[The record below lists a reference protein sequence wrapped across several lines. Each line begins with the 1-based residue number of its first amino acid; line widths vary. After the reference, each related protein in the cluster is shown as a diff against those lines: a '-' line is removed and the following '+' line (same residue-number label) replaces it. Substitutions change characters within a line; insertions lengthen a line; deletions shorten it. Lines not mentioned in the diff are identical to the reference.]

1 MVSGSRDDEKAEVR
15 VGKRVINSFSDGSIH
30 NAFNGNPRVLSATR
44 DILSAARMR
53 NFTCNKARHRK
64 GSYLR
69 VQNEDISNSACFFL
83 KPY

>member
-1 MVSGSRDDEKAEVR
+1 MVLGPEDNEKAEVR

-30 NAFNGNPRVLSATR
+30 NVFSGNPRVLSATR

-53 NFTCNKARHRK
+53 NFTYNKAWHRK